1 MDINTVYASMIKNAA
16 PFTQVDA
23 SKQLGPISIEPPAAP
38 AGAPGA
44 PGAPWAATAPAKAP
58 PTEEQLQEDALNV
71 IRQGVTAAKGVIDRN
86 KPQEQVAAENGGMPP
101 AGAPAGIPPEAGM
114 PVEGQMLAAAGAG
127 LNPKDPK
134 FCAGL
139 SLLARL
145 VP

>member
-1 MDINTVYASMIKNAA
+1 MDINTVYASMLKNAA

-44 PGAPWAATAPAKAP
+44 PGVAAPAQPKAP

-71 IRQGVTAAKGVIDRN
+71 IKQGVTAAKGVIDRN

-101 AGAPAGIPPEAGM
+101 EGTPAGGPPEAGM

-145 VP
+145 IP